1 MTLVDVILYTREGCG
16 LCDEAKAELEAL
28 AQAFPLRLREVD
40 IRQNPALE
48 GVLSEH
54 IPVIEIQGNRLESP
68 IDSTDLRL
76 AVIRAIT
83 QAARE
88 PTSVTTKRADMN
100 LQPQSAPADQVD
112 YPKATGRKRE
122 IIIALDK
129 LFLQFARHW
138 VAVLSLLA
146 GIYVGLP
153 FVAPVAMHFG
163 WTGVA
168 RVIYTVYNTV
178 CHQLTFRSWF
188 LFGEQPYYPRALAGL
203 PVGSFEQ
210 YVSQEPAF
218 QGIDPYT
225 LDARLYTVARAFP
238 GSERMGWKVA
248 LCQRDVGIY
257 AAIVL
262 FGVVYSLLK
271 RVGVKVPYLPF
282 WAYILFAIVPLGLDG
297 FSQLLANPPFN
308 GLGLPFYPI
317 RESTPLLRTLTG
329 ALFGVGNAWLA
340 YPYLDDSMQETI
352 ALITAKL
359 SRAGVL
365 KVAETPQAAD

>member
-1 MTLVDVILYTREGCG
+1 MKLVDVILYTREDCG
-16 LCDEAKAELEAL
+16 LCDEVKTQLEVL
-28 AQAFPLRLREVD
+28 AQTFSLRLHEVD
-40 IRQNPALE
+40 IRQEPLLEKALFDR
-48 GVLSEH
+48 V
-54 IPVIEIQGNRLESP
+54 PVVEIQGNRLESP
-68 IDSTDLRL
+68 IDSADLRT
-76 AVIRAIT
+76 AVIRAVM
-83 QAARE
+83 QATHE
-88 PTSVTTKRADMN
+88 
-100 LQPQSAPADQVD
+100 SASPSTRSKNVDSQTRPVSEAQND
-112 YPKATGRKRE
+112 YPKAAGRKRE

-138 VAVLSLLA
+138 VVVLTLLA
-146 GIYVGLP
+146 GIYVGVP
-153 FVAPVAMHFG
+153 FAAPVAMHFG
-163 WTGVA
+163 WTGAA

-178 CHQLTFRSWF
+178 CHQLAFRSWF

-210 YVSQEPAF
+210 YASQEPAF
-218 QGIDPYT
+218 QGVDPYT
-225 LDARLYTVARAFP
+225 LDARLYTTARAFP

-262 FGVVYSLLK
+262 FGIVYILLK
-271 RVGVKVPYLPF
+271 RIGVKVPYLPF
-282 WAYILFAIVPLGLDG
+282 WAYIVFAIVPLGLDG

-308 GLGLPFYPI
+308 GLGLVFYPI

-329 ALFGVGNAWLA
+329 ALFGAGNAWLA

-365 KVAETPQAAD
+365 KTVEAPQAAD

>member
-1 MTLVDVILYTREGCG
+1 MTPINVILYTREGCG
-16 LCDEAKAELEAL
+16 LCDEVKAELEVL
-28 AQAFPLRLREVD
+28 GQSFPLRLQEID
-40 IRQNPALE
+40 IRQDPALE
-48 GVLSEH
+48 EALSNR

-68 IDSTDLRL
+68 IDSSALRAAL
-76 AVIRAIT
+76 VRAVVQTGRT
-83 QAARE
+83 L
-88 PTSVTTKRADMN
+88 SSLGTKSGGAD
-100 LQPQSAPADQVD
+100 LQPQPASDAPSD

-138 VAVLSLLA
+138 VAVLTLLA

-153 FVAPVAMHFG
+153 FAAPVAMHFG
-163 WTGVA
+163 WTGA
-168 RVIYTVYNTV
+168 GRVIYTVYNTV
-178 CHQLTFRSWF
+178 CHQLAFRSWF
-188 LFGEQPYYPRALAGL
+188 LFGAQPYYPRALAGL
-203 PVGSFEQ
+203 PVGTFEQ
-210 YVSQEPAF
+210 YASQEPAF
-218 QGIDPYT
+218 QGVDPYT
-225 LDARLYTVARAFP
+225 LDARLYVVARAFP

-262 FGVVYSLLK
+262 FGLLYILLK
-271 RVGVKVPYLPF
+271 RIGVKVPYLPF

-308 GLGLPFYPI
+308 GLGLAFYPI

-329 ALFGVGNAWLA
+329 ALFGAGNAWLA

-365 KVAETPQAAD
+365 KTAEAPQAAD